1 MDDGPILQQFV
12 DSAAQEPFA
21 HLVARHVHL
30 VYSSCLRQLKDPTL
44 ADQATQAT
52 FVLLVRNAARLTRQS
67 SLVPFL
73 FASAHEVCRHISPSP
88 GTPGEGRGEGSS
100 SIYSAPTDWTSI
112 SSTIDNAIASLSDG
126 VREAFLL
133 KYLANL
139 SLRDVA
145 NAQNIPDARAGQR
158 ISAAVT
164 SLRRHFES
172 ANIFLPP
179 EALVAAVQAHA
190 IKPAPA
196 SAAYNAAL
204 AAFSADAPIPA
215 NQMADAVSAAQR
227 RERIISTAIVLSL
240 VLLLGVGALKLRTA
254 IKNARLAAATQATS
268 QPDGAGLPDAAD
280 PPFVRPKP
288 QIPPMPEKQIPAP
301 RPDKPVDPALAAR
314 FIAAIRQSDVDAV
327 QQLFDRDENVVNVKD
342 PRTGRSAVQ
351 IAADLVA
358 WHRQDATRIAH
369 FLIENGARTTIHTAA
384 RAGHR
389 DMVAQYINFYPDE
402 INAKDSQG
410 LTPLQRAAL
419 LNNSSPECEEVADM
433 LIQAGAAIDL
443 STACTLGRLDDVKQ
457 ALADHPDQADQPC
470 LGATPLNWAVRP
482 RRYADDPLAIP
493 KLLIDKGVNIKSRDT
508 AGDGMTPLHH
518 AAAWGGQAAVAGLL
532 IEKGVD
538 VNILDDFGWSPLEYA
553 IDRGKK
559 DMIEFL
565 QSKGGHRTT
574 IEYPTERPAKTAR
587 FYAAVQSGD
596 VDLTHRLLDD
606 TPELATARGPT
617 GETPL
622 HHAAAIGANEIIDLL
637 LADRADINAQETNK
651 YGGTPLHWAVRHDQ
665 PEAVKHLLEKG
676 ADAKLT
682 NVRTNQT
689 LLHVAAQHTDNPAL
703 IDLLLKT
710 GIDRAAKDRFGKTA
724 LDYAR
729 QSGHE
734 KTESKL
740 K

>member
-1 MDDGPILQQFV
+1 MDDGPILQQFL

-30 VYSSCLRQLKDPTL
+30 VYSACLRQLKDPTL

-52 FVLLVRNAARLTRQS
+52 FVLLARNAARLTRQS

-73 FASAHEVCRHISPSP
+73 FTTAYQVCQRVTPSP
-88 GTPGEGRGEGSS
+88 DTPGEGRGEGPSA
-100 SIYSAPTDWTSI
+100 IYSAPTDWASI
-112 SSTIDNAIASLSDG
+112 ASKIDDAIASLPDG
-126 VREAFLL
+126 VRDAFLL

-145 NAQNIPDARAGQR
+145 NALKTEDARAGQR

-164 SLRRHFES
+164 ALRRQLES
-172 ANIFLPP
+172 QNLFLPP

-190 IKPAPA
+190 IRPAPA

-204 AAFSADAPIPA
+204 AAFSTGAPIPA

-227 RERIISTAIVLSL
+227 RDRIISIAMVLSL
-240 VLLLGVGALKLRTA
+240 VLLLGVGALKLRTT
-254 IKNARLAAATQATS
+254 IKNARLAAATQATT
-268 QPDGAGLPDAAD
+268 QPDASAPDSD
-280 PPFVRPKP
+280 PPFVRPRP
-288 QIPPMPEKQIPAP
+288 QLPPMPEKKIPAP

-314 FIAAIRQSDVDAV
+314 FIAAIRQSDVDSV

-342 PRTGRSAVQ
+342 PRTGRSAVE

-369 FLIENGARTTIHTAA
+369 FLIDNGAAATIHTAA
-384 RAGHR
+384 RAGHK
-389 DMVAQYINFYPDE
+389 DMVAQFLNDHPNQISVRDKE
-402 INAKDSQG
+402 G

-419 LNNSSPECEEVADM
+419 LNNSSPECEEVADL
-433 LIQAGAAIDL
+433 LIQAGANVDL
-443 STACTLGRLDDVKQ
+443 WTACTLGRFDDVKQ

-493 KLLIDKGVNIKSRDT
+493 KLLIDKGANLKSRDT
-508 AGDGMTPLHH
+508 ANDGMTPLHH

-538 VNILDDFGWSPLEYA
+538 VNMLDDFGWTPLDYA

-565 QSKGGHRTT
+565 QSKGGRRTT
-574 IEYPTERPAKTAR
+574 IEYATDRPAKTAR

-637 LADRADINAQETNK
+637 LADRADLNAQETNK
-651 YGGTPLHWAVRHDQ
+651 YGGTPLHWAVRHNQ
-665 PEAVKHLLEKG
+665 PDAVKHLLEKG
-676 ADAKLT
+676 ADPKLT
-682 NVRTNQT
+682 NTRTDQT

-724 LDYAR
+724 LDYA
-729 QSGHE
+729 QQAGHS
-734 KTESKL
+734 KVTAKL